1 MHMKQLL
8 EVFGSF
14 LKENVDMVD
23 TLLATAQ
30 QHTPTAVVKTS
41 TSKSAVFTEAGSRAN
56 RKELLDFMKQNLSLP
71 GIDVETIVGTAKDG
85 SGVYQLEML
94 KDGKRIYRITL
105 KQGKIGREDTPN
117 AEKFEGNLAN
127 ALNAGKGCEQILGAG
142 PKFDALAA
150 KVVKSISSPLLKN
163 NCFIKLENTK
173 VALASSYA
181 DHGVKSTTPKTD
193 LISDD
198 GSIRISVKKR
208 GGQFIS
214 AQGPE
219 TAAVFLN
226 ATLPKS
232 KAKSLFGEI
241 IKTFFTHEKGYAVKQ
256 GKTPQE
262 KNKIQLVRDFL
273 TKRLLNAGG
282 LDLLEAV
289 VREALLG
296 EHKFVNPE
304 AIPNYFLVWDED
316 GNGDFYTADKFVKKV
331 TAGAKISVRG
341 RGGTRGLAL
350 RGEV

>member
-14 LKENVDMVD
+14 LRENVDMVD

-41 TSKSAVFTEAGSRAN
+41 TSKSAVFTDAGSRAN

-71 GIDVETIVGTAKDG
+71 DIDVETIVGTAKDG

-163 NCFIKLENTK
+163 NCFIKLENKK
-173 VALASSYA
+173 VALSPSYTE
-181 DHGVKSTTPKTD
+181 HGVKSTTPKTD

-198 GSIRISVKKR
+198 GSIRISVKKK

-219 TAAVFLN
+219 TAAVFMN
-226 ATLPKS
+226 AALPKS

-241 IKTFFTHEKGYAVKQ
+241 IKTFFDYEKGYAVKA
-256 GKTPQE
+256 GTPQE
-262 KNKIQLVRDFL
+262 KKKIQLVRDFL

-282 LDLLEAV
+282 LDLVESV

-296 EHKFVNPE
+296 ENKFMNPQ

-316 GNGDFYTADKFVKKV
+316 GNGEFYTADKFVKKV
-331 TAGAKISVRG
+331 AAGANISVRG
-341 RGGTRGLAL
+341 RGGTRGLSL